1 MSAES
6 YAGPGDD
13 RTAAGTDLESENYAM
28 ERYQAE
34 QEINRQLD
42 PGEGLLWSGAP
53 NPGRMALSALPV
65 TVFGIPFTAF
75 AVFWIWTAYSAT
87 SRSPLPGGPWIL
99 FPLFGT
105 PFLLI
110 GLGMLTAP
118 LLASLAAGRTLY
130 AVTNK
135 RALIVSNLFSMT
147 VKSYVHSE
155 IHDVQRVERTDG
167 SGDLYFANRD
177 VVTQRGGLV
186 RQRIGFI
193 GIPDVK
199 SVEQLIRSRLQQEA
213 A

>member
-87 SRSPLPGGPWIL
+87 SRSPSPGGPWIL

-118 LLASLAAGRTLY
+118 LWASLAAGRTLY

-135 RALIVSNLFSMT
+135 RALAPLVLGDPARLEA
-147 VKSYVHSE
+147 VAL
-155 IHDVQRVERTDG
+155 VERD
-167 SGDLYFANRD
+167 A
-177 VVTQRGGLV
+177 
-186 RQRIGFI
+186 
-193 GIPDVK
+193 P
-199 SVEQLIRSRLQQEA
+199 EA
-213 A
+213 GTLSIAPAK

>member
-1 MSAES
+1 M
-6 YAGPGDD
+6 D
-13 RTAAGTDLESENYAM
+13 
-28 ERYQAE
+28 RYQTE

-42 PGEGLLWSGAP
+42 PGEGLLWSGSP
-53 NPGRMALSALPV
+53 QPGRMAASALPASA
-65 TVFGIPFTAF
+65 FGIPFTAF
-75 AVFWIWTAYSAT
+75 AVFWMYMAFSMTSH
-87 SRSPLPGGPWIL
+87 SRSPGGPWIL

-118 LLASLAAGRTLY
+118 VWAFLAAGRTIY

-135 RALIVSNLFSMT
+135 RALIVTNLFATS

-155 IHDVQRVERTDG
+155 IHDVQRVERADG
-167 SGDLYFANRD
+167 SGDLYFASRD
-177 VVTQRGGLV
+177 VVTQRGGIIH
-186 RQRIGFI
+186 QRIGFV

-199 SVEQLIRSRLQQEA
+199 SVEQLVRSRLQQEA